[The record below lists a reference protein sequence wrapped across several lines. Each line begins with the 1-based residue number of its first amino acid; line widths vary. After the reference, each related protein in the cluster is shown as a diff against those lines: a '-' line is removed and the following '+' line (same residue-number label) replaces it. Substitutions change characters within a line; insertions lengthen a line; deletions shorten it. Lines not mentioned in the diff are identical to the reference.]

1 MQYKKIMSIFAAVLT
16 AAYCAVPSAMA
27 VEAVSEETNL
37 TEEFADTE
45 FSTVSVFDEYRDWSQ
60 MDTRWSETPMGGT
73 TIRSSGCLLT
83 SLAIMAMHSGSI
95 DSTAMTNMGITS
107 IEQFNPAVLANAYT
121 NANGFSYDGA
131 IASWG
136 TINTIIPNIT
146 FGADRYFQNIEKSA
160 VAEELNALMA
170 EGWHIIARVNNGGYH
185 WVYIE
190 SVGEDGS
197 ITMCDPAF
205 DTHDLYEAYPNGLQ
219 GEYWMLKGTNA
230 PHASVEDNAP
240 LKIEIASMPDRTIF
254 QYGEELDLTGGTVTV
269 SGKDEENGSWSET
282 FDMIASDMISVDAS
296 AYDALTPGK
305 YEIVVTAEVG
315 ENKAEVSFEA
325 EVLHS
330 IGEHYVSTESTL
342 AVYAEQGTDEIIY
355 NLRNGDVINIAKVVD
370 GYGFLASVDISGWVD
385 MKYLKK
391 TEAHLHEKGDI
402 NNDGNVDKYDL
413 SLLNSFLQ
421 QKEQLPNGVSVLT
434 AVQLYAADVN
444 GDGMTDLNDI
454 REYLT
459 IV

>member
-1 MQYKKIMSIFAAVLT
+1 MQCKKIMSLFAAVLT

-27 VEAVSEETNL
+27 VEVVSEETAV
-37 TEEFADTE
+37 TGEIAVAE
-45 FSTVSVFDEYRDWSQ
+45 FSNVSVLEEYRDWSQ
-60 MDTRWSETPMGGT
+60 MDPRWSETPMGGT

-83 SLAIMAMHSGSI
+83 SLAIMAVHSGSI

-107 IEQFNPAVLANAYT
+107 IEQFNPGVLANAYT

-146 FGADRYFQNIEKSA
+146 FGADRYFQNTEKSA
-160 VAEELNALMA
+160 VAEEINALMA

-190 SVGEDGS
+190 SAGADGS

-205 DTHDLYEAYPNGLQ
+205 DTHNLYEAYPNGLQ
-219 GEYWMLKGTNA
+219 GEFWMLKGTNA

-240 LKIEIASMPDRTIF
+240 LKVEIASMPDRTIF
-254 QYGEELDLTGGTVTV
+254 QFGEELDLTGGTVTV
-269 SGKDEENGSWSET
+269 SGKDEEKGSWSQT
-282 FDMIASDMISVDAS
+282 VDMVTSDLITVDTS

-305 YEIVVTAEVG
+305 YEIVITAEAG
-315 ENKAEVSFEA
+315 DDKAEVSFEA
-325 EVLHS
+325 EVLQS
-330 IGEHYVSTESTL
+330 IGEHYVSAEESA
-342 AVYAEQGTDEIIY
+342 AVYSEQGKGEVVY
-355 NLRNGDVINIAKVVD
+355 NLRNGDVINIVKVVD
-370 GYGFLASVDISGWVD
+370 GYGFVASIDISGWVD

-391 TEAHLHEKGDI
+391 TEAHLHAKGDI

-421 QKEQLPNGVSVLT
+421 QKEQLPNGISVLT
-434 AVQLYAADVN
+434 AVQLYAADIN
-444 GDGMTDLNDI
+444 GDGMTDLNDV